1 MAGPEKKALQTALA
15 AVLENKRSPRD
26 DLVPAEQLKA
36 EMALSIKSD
45 QRFKQMDAFTRQKK
59 AVPLPQVMLS
69 PVPRPHTV
77 AGGEAER
84 IGPQGAEPS
93 SPSSPSSPRTPG
105 EGKGRQRAPG
115 VNLSTLTG
123 EERSKVPKA
132 LWQDTCWA
140 LPRNLAKTALD
151 LRFAD
156 RVEEGGTELRRLMV
170 DFDLT
175 DEPSCRLHHLERMHD
190 WFVRHGPKGK
200 APAMPEIGG
209 PSYLR
214 AERNSREPAPAGST
228 QNLAG
233 VLSPSRELMARMYS
247 PRNYSR
253 PVTRG

>member
-132 LWQDTCWA
+132 LWQDSV
-140 LPRNLAKTALD
+140 
-151 LRFAD
+151 D
-156 RVEEGGTELRRLMV
+156 RSIKRLMV

-233 VLSPSRELMARMYS
+233 VLSPSSELMARMYS

>member
-1 MAGPEKKALQTALA
+1 MSSTDLYYIQSPPLAMAGPEKKALQTALA

-132 LWQDTCWA
+132 LWQDSV
-140 LPRNLAKTALD
+140 
-151 LRFAD
+151 D
-156 RVEEGGTELRRLMV
+156 RSIKRLMV

-233 VLSPSRELMARMYS
+233 VLSPSSELMARMYS